1 MYSDLTH
8 LAKVYNPK
16 DKNGKLK
23 FNELNTKTELKQEA
37 SLHFL
42 RNQKGQRWKI
52 TKFGRKVR
60 EGHRQRFVHNTRR
73 A

>member
-1 MYSDLTH
+1 MYSDLTNF
-8 LAKVYNPK
+8 AKAYIPK

-23 FNELNTKTELKQEA
+23 FNELNTKPELKQEA
-37 SLHFL
+37 RQHFL

-60 EGHRQRFVHNTRR
+60 EGHRQRFVHNSRR

>member
-1 MYSDLTH
+1 MHSDLTQ
-8 LAKVYNPK
+8 LAKEHILK

-23 FNELNTKTELKQEA
+23 FNELNNKTELKQEA

-42 RNQKGQRWKI
+42 RNQKGHRWKI
-52 TKFGRKVR
+52 TKLSRKVR
-60 EGHRQRFVHNTRR
+60 EGHRQRFVHNSRR